1 MKRFILN
8 IIVLLT
14 AVSAIANDR
23 LYIRDFEIVAGES
36 KTIALILDNDTA
48 YSAFQTDIYLSDGLE
63 IEQEDGEYII
73 DLNSERTAKSHVVS
87 TFKREDGAIR
97 VFVTSQNLAT
107 FNSGDIAYIQI
118 KATNAFPGSGT
129 ISLKNSIAAESDATR
144 HILADSTA
152 KAGELS
158 TLKGDVNGDGEV
170 NIADINAIIGMIL
183 SGQSDVTGDVNG
195 DSEVNIA
202 DINNVIEIILGGTLP
217 EPSNILTFTINDVSF
232 TIISVEG
239 VLL

>member
-8 IIVLLT
+8 TIVLLT
-14 AVSAIANDR
+14 AVSAMANDR
-23 LYIRDFEIVAGES
+23 LYIRDFEIVVGES

-107 FNSGDIAYIQI
+107 FKGNSGDIAYIQI
-118 KATNAFPGSGT
+118 KATNAFPSSGT

-144 HILADSTA
+144 HILADCTA

-170 NIADINAIIGMIL
+170 NIADINAIIDMIL
-183 SGQSDVTGDVNG
+183 SGRSDPSGDVNG
-195 DSEVNIA
+195 DGEVNIA
-202 DINNVIEIILGGTLP
+202 DINAVIDIIL
-217 EPSNILTFTINDVSF
+217 SH
-232 TIISVEG
+232 
-239 VLL
+239 

>member
-8 IIVLLT
+8 IIVFLT
-14 AVSAIANDR
+14 AISATANDK

-36 KTIALILDNDTA
+36 KTIALILENDTV

-63 IEQEDGEYII
+63 IEQEDREYII

-107 FNSGDIAYIQI
+107 FKGNNGDIAYIQI

-129 ISLKNSIAAESDATR
+129 ISLKNSIAAESDATK
-144 HILADSTA
+144 HILRDSTA
-152 KAGELS
+152 KAGEMS

-170 NIADINAIIGMIL
+170 NIADINAIIDMIL
-183 SGQSDVTGDVNG
+183 AGESNDKGDVNDDG
-195 DSEVNIA
+195 EVNIA
-202 DINNVIEIILGGTLP
+202 DINKIIDL
-217 EPSNILTFTINDVSF
+217 ILS
-232 TIISVEG
+232 
-239 VLL
+239 

>member
-1 MKRFILN
+1 M
-8 IIVLLT
+8 LLT
-14 AVSAIANDR
+14 AVSAMANDR
-23 LYIRDFEIVAGES
+23 LYIRDFEIVVGES

-107 FNSGDIAYIQI
+107 FKGNSGDIAYIQI
-118 KATNAFPGSGT
+118 KATNAFPSSGT

-144 HILADSTA
+144 HILADCTA

-170 NIADINAIIGMIL
+170 NIADINAIIDMIL
-183 SGQSDVTGDVNG
+183 SGRSDPSGDVNG
-195 DSEVNIA
+195 DGEVNIA
-202 DINNVIEIILGGTLP
+202 DINAVIDIIL
-217 EPSNILTFTINDVSF
+217 SH
-232 TIISVEG
+232 
-239 VLL
+239 

>member
-8 IIVLLT
+8 IIVLL
-14 AVSAIANDR
+14 AVVSSAMANDR
-23 LYIRDFEIVAGES
+23 LYIRDFEIVAGET

-97 VFVTSQNLAT
+97 IFVTSQNLAT
-107 FNSGDIAYIQI
+107 FKGNSGDIAYILI
-118 KATNAFPGSGT
+118 KATNFFPGSGT

-144 HILADSTA
+144 HILADSMA

-170 NIADINAIIGMIL
+170 NIADINAIIDMIL
-183 SGQSDVTGDVNG
+183 SGRSDATGDVNG
-195 DSEVNIA
+195 DGEVNIA
-202 DINNVIEIILGGTLP
+202 DINAVIDLIL
-217 EPSNILTFTINDVSF
+217 N
-232 TIISVEG
+232 
-239 VLL
+239 

>member
-8 IIVLLT
+8 IIVLL
-14 AVSAIANDR
+14 AVVSSAMANDR
-23 LYIRDFEIVAGES
+23 LYIRDFEIVAGET

-97 VFVTSQNLAT
+97 IFVTSQNLAT
-107 FNSGDIAYIQI
+107 FKGNSGDIAYILI
-118 KATNAFPGSGT
+118 KATNFFPGSGT

-152 KAGELS
+152 KAGELF
-158 TLKGDVNGDGEV
+158 TLKGDLNGDGEV
-170 NIADINAIIGMIL
+170 NIADINAIIDMIL
-183 SGQSDVTGDVNG
+183 SGRSDATGDVNSDG
-195 DSEVNIA
+195 EVNIA
-202 DINNVIEIILGGTLP
+202 DINAVIDLIL
-217 EPSNILTFTINDVSF
+217 N
-232 TIISVEG
+232 
-239 VLL
+239 

>member
-8 IIVLLT
+8 TIVLLT
-14 AVSAIANDR
+14 AVSAMANDR

-36 KTIALILDNDTA
+36 KTVALILDNDTA

-107 FNSGDIAYIQI
+107 FKGNRGDIAYIQI
-118 KATNAFPGSGT
+118 KATSDFPGTGT
-129 ISLKNSIAAESDATR
+129 ISLKNSIAAEANATR
-144 HILADSTA
+144 HLLADSMA
-152 KAGELS
+152 KAGEMSPLPGDVNGDGEVNVADVNAVINQVLS
-158 TLKGDVNGDGEV
+158 GQLSEAGDVNGDGEV
-170 NIADINAIIGMIL
+170 NIADINAVIDLIL
-183 SGQSDVTGDVNG
+183 SS
-195 DSEVNIA
+195 
-202 DINNVIEIILGGTLP
+202 
-217 EPSNILTFTINDVSF
+217 
-232 TIISVEG
+232 
-239 VLL
+239 

>member
-8 IIVLLT
+8 IIVLL
-14 AVSAIANDR
+14 AVVSSAMANDR
-23 LYIRDFEIVAGES
+23 LYIRDFEIVAGET

-97 VFVTSQNLAT
+97 IFVTSQNLAT
-107 FNSGDIAYIQI
+107 FKGNSGDIAYILI
-118 KATNAFPGSGT
+118 KATNFVPGSGT

-152 KAGELS
+152 KAGELF

-170 NIADINAIIGMIL
+170 NIADINAIIDMIL
-183 SGQSDVTGDVNG
+183 SGRSDATGDVNSDG
-195 DSEVNIA
+195 EVNIA
-202 DINNVIEIILGGTLP
+202 DINAVIDLIL
-217 EPSNILTFTINDVSF
+217 N
-232 TIISVEG
+232 
-239 VLL
+239 

>member
-8 IIVLLT
+8 IIVFLT
-14 AVSAIANDR
+14 AISATANDK

-36 KTIALILDNDTA
+36 KTIALILENDTV

-97 VFVTSQNLAT
+97 IFVTSQNLAT
-107 FNSGDIAYIQI
+107 FKGNSGDIAYILI
-118 KATNAFPGSGT
+118 KATNFFPGSGT

-144 HILADSTA
+144 HILADSMA

-170 NIADINAIIGMIL
+170 NIADINAIIDMIL
-183 SGQSDVTGDVNG
+183 SGRSDATGDVNG
-195 DSEVNIA
+195 DGEVNIA
-202 DINNVIEIILGGTLP
+202 DINAVIDLIL
-217 EPSNILTFTINDVSF
+217 S
-232 TIISVEG
+232 
-239 VLL
+239 

>member
-23 LYIRDFEIVAGES
+23 LYIKDFEIAAGES

-48 YSAFQTDIYLSDGLE
+48 YSAFQTDIYLSEGLE

-73 DLNSERTAKSHVVS
+73 DLNAERTAKSHVVS

-107 FNSGDIAYIQI
+107 FKGNRGDIAYIQI
-118 KATNAFPGSGT
+118 KASDAFPGSGT
-129 ISLKNSIAAESDATR
+129 ISLKNSIAAEANATR
-144 HILADSTA
+144 HILADSMA
-152 KAGELS
+152 KAGEMSNLPGDVNGDGEVNVADVNAVINQVLS
-158 TLKGDVNGDGEV
+158 GQLSEAGDVNGDGEV
-170 NIADINAIIGMIL
+170 NIADINAVIDLIL
-183 SGQSDVTGDVNG
+183 SS
-195 DSEVNIA
+195 
-202 DINNVIEIILGGTLP
+202 
-217 EPSNILTFTINDVSF
+217 
-232 TIISVEG
+232 
-239 VLL
+239 

>member
-14 AVSAIANDR
+14 AVSAIANDK
-23 LYIRDFEIVAGES
+23 LYIKDFEIVAGET

-48 YSAFQTDIYLSDGLE
+48 YSAFQTDIYLSSSLE

-73 DLNSERTAKSHVVS
+73 DLNPERTAKSHVVS

-97 VFVTSQNLAT
+97 IFVTSQNLST
-107 FNSGDIAYIQI
+107 FKGNGGDVAYIQI
-118 KATNAFPGSGT
+118 RATNSFPGSGT
-129 ISLKNSIAAESDATR
+129 ISLKNSIAAEADATR
-144 HILADSTA
+144 HILADCIA

-170 NIADINAIIGMIL
+170 NIADINAIIDMIL
-183 SGQSDVTGDVNG
+183 SGASNIVGDVNSDG
-195 DSEVNIA
+195 EVNIA
-202 DINNVIEIILGGTLP
+202 DINAVIDIILT
-217 EPSNILTFTINDVSF
+217 T
-232 TIISVEG
+232 
-239 VLL
+239 

>member
-1 MKRFILN
+1 M
-8 IIVLLT
+8 LLT
-14 AVSAIANDR
+14 AVSAMANDR
-23 LYIRDFEIVAGES
+23 LYIRDFEIVVGES

-107 FNSGDIAYIQI
+107 FKGNSGDIAYIQI
-118 KATNAFPGSGT
+118 KATNAFPSSGT

-144 HILADSTA
+144 HILGDSTA

-170 NIADINAIIGMIL
+170 NIADINVVIDMIL
-183 SGQSDVTGDVNG
+183 SGTFNTNGDVNG
-195 DSEVNIA
+195 DGEVNIA
-202 DINNVIEIILGGTLP
+202 DINAVIDLIL
-217 EPSNILTFTINDVSF
+217 SN
-232 TIISVEG
+232 
-239 VLL
+239 